1 MHALAVPWPRRK
13 SRTCPRTPSNTPT
26 PDGRYMPLHYRA
38 LRKRTRPTLGN
49 EMMHGSRFASRPAP
63 HDHDR
68 ALTVVCTKL
77 ATAPTSPA
85 PSTRTLPQ
93 AARLQIA
100 RNTRTCQRAA
110 RTTRIHCTCDTTD
123 DYHGTTAAALRD
135 AAYHPTHSARSQA
148 HHRARRQLIRL
159 PVAEARGVI
168 PPLTS
173 RTQSLCL
180 SRSPMRCCRVGHDTL
195 SKRSHIVARLIM
207 TPRET

>member
-1 MHALAVPWPRRK
+1 
-13 SRTCPRTPSNTPT
+13 
-26 PDGRYMPLHYRA
+26 MPLHYRA
-38 LRKRTRPTLGN
+38 LRKRALPTLGN
-49 EMMHGSRFASRPAP
+49 EMMHGSRFASRPTP

-68 ALTVVCTKL
+68 AITVVCTKLGTKL

-85 PSTRTLPQ
+85 SSARTLPE

-135 AAYHPTHSARSQA
+135 AAYHPNHSARSRA
-148 HHRARRQLIRL
+148 HHRARRQLLRR
-159 PVAEARGVI
+159 PVAEARGVR

-173 RTQSLCL
+173 RTRASA
-180 SRSPMRCCRVGHDTL
+180 SRARQCTAPSPRRRTVL
-195 SKRSHIVARLIM
+195 A
-207 TPRET
+207 